1 MTMGGGRLVADIGGT
16 NARFALSVSGEPP
29 REERTL
35 RTGDF
40 PSVIEAARAYLQGR
54 GPTSA
59 VFAVNGPVEDDLITL
74 SNSPWSFSIREAQ
87 QALGLQRLVVIN
99 DFVAQALAVPVLAE
113 NERRKLGGGEPVA
126 QRTIGVIGPG
136 TGLGVAALL
145 WVSGGWL
152 PMPSEGGHVSFA
164 PHDEVDAA
172 IADRLARRFDHV
184 SNERMLAGPGLVN
197 VAMALADL
205 AGATLPPLQPKDV
218 VDRAQAGTCQFCR
231 QTIERYPA
239 LLGAA
244 AGDLALM
251 LLARGGVFIAG
262 GVVAHL
268 GEMFDVGRFR
278 RAFVA
283 KGRFQAYLERVPTYL
298 VTRGNTGLMGA
309 AALRLDP

>member
-1 MTMGGGRLVADIGGT
+1 MGGERLLADIGGT
-16 NARFALSVSGEPP
+16 NTRFALSVSGGPP
-29 REERTL
+29 SLERTL
-35 RTGDF
+35 RTADF

-54 GPTSA
+54 EPTSA
-59 VFAVNGPVEDDLITL
+59 VFAVNGPVEEDLVTL

-99 DFVAQALAVPVLAE
+99 DFVAQALAVPVLGE
-113 NERRKLGGGEPVA
+113 NERRKLGGGEPVPN
-126 QRTIGVIGPG
+126 RTIGVIGPG

-145 WVSGGWL
+145 PVSGGWL

-172 IADRLARRFDHV
+172 IVDRLARRFDHV

-197 VAMALADL
+197 VASALAEL
-205 AGATLPPLQPKDV
+205 AGVTLPPLQPKDV
-218 VDRAQAGTCQFCR
+218 VEQAQSGTCRFCR
-231 QTIERYPA
+231 ETIERYPG

-244 AGDLALM
+244 AGDLALT

-268 GEMFDVGRFR
+268 GEMFDVARFR

-298 VTRGNTGLMGA
+298 VMRGDTGLMGA